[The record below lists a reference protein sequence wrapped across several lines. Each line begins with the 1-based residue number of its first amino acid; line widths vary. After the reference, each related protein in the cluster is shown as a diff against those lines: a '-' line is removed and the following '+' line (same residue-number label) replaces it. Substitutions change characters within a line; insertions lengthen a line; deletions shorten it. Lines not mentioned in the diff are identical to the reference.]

1 MLRHTERKITGKL
14 IFILIA
20 NIAVAGYGMG
30 VAHGVCAGGILLNHD
45 FETGTTDNWVG

>member
-20 NIAVAGYGMG
+20 HIAVAGYGMG

-45 FETGTTDNWVG
+45 FQTGTTDNWVG